1 MDALSLFATIAGAV
15 LVIALV
21 LHVWYAIGLSRV
33 IAAHGG
39 EPWRAWV
46 PLVNEAEVFRLGRLD
61 PVRAVLLIVPFVNV
75 YGLVLKATA
84 ANRLGRVRGR
94 GAGTTALAVVL
105 PPAWAMVLARTS
117 ETTDAEPAAR
127 PQVALDD
134 SDPAVGTAG
143 PIAAVPGAPAAA
155 AGGRRGAFEHDEPYA
170 PPALPGPREIGA
182 GAQAAIV
189 EPAAKTDLDGGAGA
203 TATSSSAAPASAAP
217 ATAVPS
223 TSAAAPAAPVTRIPE
238 AVSTGFA
245 AAPPAAADAQPSG
258 GQPSD
263 AQPSD
268 AQPHDLTDGRGDRVS
283 ETTDSTAERSAG
295 RTDVAAPVDEST
307 QTARPR
313 SRRRGEWT
321 LALPDGAAVSL
332 VGRTVVLGRK
342 PSNADEAV
350 QYVAV
355 HDDSRTMSKEH
366 ARLDWTVTG
375 WTITDLDSTNGV
387 TLVHDD
393 GRVERLPG
401 GATAHVPTRFRLGD
415 ADLQLRPTAG

>member
-1 MDALSLFATIAGAV
+1 MKTVDGGRMDALTLIATIAGAV
-15 LVIALV
+15 LAIALV

-33 IAAHGG
+33 LAAHGG

-84 ANRLGRVRGR
+84 ANRIGEGSGR
-94 GAGTTALAVVL
+94 GAGATALAVVL
-105 PPAWAMVLARTS
+105 PPAWAMLLARTPQ
-117 ETTDAEPAAR
+117 TADAEASAPAQITVAESAR
-127 PQVALDD
+127 ADEAD
-134 SDPAVGTAG
+134 G
-143 PIAAVPGAPAAA
+143 PIAAVPGMPTAAATTAPPMPPAAGAGARRA
-155 AGGRRGAFEHDEPYA
+155 ASEHDEPYA
-170 PPALPGPREIGA
+170 LPVLPGPREIGA
-182 GAQAAIV
+182 DG
-189 EPAAKTDLDGGAGA
+189 PAADVEQTASTALDGEVAA
-203 TATSSSAAPASAAP
+203 TAAP
-217 ATAVPS
+217 ATAAP
-223 TSAAAPAAPVTRIPE
+223 APAAPVT
-238 AVSTGFA
+238 
-245 AAPPAAADAQPSG
+245 AAPVTRTPDAGST
-258 GQPSD
+258 PSD
-263 AQPSD
+263 ASTAAQAEAVD
-268 AQPHDLTDGRGDRVS
+268 AHLGDPTGDRVS

-295 RTDVAAPVDEST
+295 RTDLAAPVDEST

-321 LALPDGAAVSL
+321 VALPDGAAVAL
-332 VGRTVVLGRK
+332 TGRTVVLGRK
-342 PSNADEAV
+342 PSNADESV

-393 GRVERLPG
+393 GRVERLSG
-401 GATAHVPTRFRLGD
+401 GATAPVPTRFRLGD
-415 ADLQLRPTAG
+415 AGLEVRPAAG

>member
-1 MDALSLFATIAGAV
+1 MDALSLIGTIAGAV

-75 YGLVLKATA
+75 YALVLKARA
-84 ANRLGRVRGR
+84 AHRLGESAGR

-105 PPAWAMVLARTS
+105 PPAWATLLARTP
-117 ETTDAEPAAR
+117 ETDAEPSAPGR
-127 PQVALDD
+127 ITVAETAPADD
-134 SDPAVGTAG
+134 AVA
-143 PIAAVPGAPAAA
+143 PIAAVPGTSTDAPPPAAA
-155 AGGRRGAFEHDEPYA
+155 AGGRRAASEHGEPYA
-170 PPALPGPREIGA
+170 VPVLPGPREIGA
-182 GAQAAIV
+182 DEAAAAGEPGA
-189 EPAAKTDLDGGAGA
+189 PTDLDLGVAA
-203 TATSSSAAPASAAP
+203 TAAPVQAAPGSDAP
-217 ATAVPS
+217 AAVPV
-223 TSAAAPAAPVTRIPE
+223 TAAPVTRVPD
-238 AVSTGFA
+238 AVPTRSAGVA
-245 AAPPAAADAQPSG
+245 AAQPDVTG
-258 GQPSD
+258 VQPD
-263 AQPSD
+263 DQ
-268 AQPHDLTDGRGDRVS
+268 TDGRGGDRVP

-295 RTDVAAPVDEST
+295 RTDGAAPIDEST

-321 LALPDGAAVSL
+321 LGLPGGAAAAL
-332 VGRTVVLGRK
+332 TGRTVVLGRK
-342 PSNADEAV
+342 PSNADDSV

-393 GRVERLPG
+393 GRVERLPNG
-401 GATAHVPTRFRLGD
+401 GTSPVPSRFRLGD
-415 ADLQLRPTAG
+415 ADLELRPTAG